1 MAESGAYA
9 ADMITAVLMLAMAMQ
24 VAGGDGFG
32 QLHDEWAR
40 NLHEKRVDASVAEYA
55 ADGEFI
61 QPDGRR
67 VKGSSALKQ
76 LFEMI
81 TKTFDSDLKFTS
93 VRVEVSGE
101 LAYDSG
107 TYRET
112 LITRATGKRQQSTGS
127 YLTVYRRSE
136 DGGWL
141 IAQQVWTGAPVED
154 AAH

>member
-1 MAESGAYA
+1 
-9 ADMITAVLMLAMAMQ
+9 MINVVLMLAMALQ
-24 VAGGDGFG
+24 SAGSDGFT

-55 ADGEFI
+55 ADAEFI
-61 QPDGRR
+61 QPDGQR
-67 VKGSSALKQ
+67 VKGTAALKQ
-76 LFEMI
+76 LFETI
-81 TKTFDSDLKFTS
+81 TKTFDSDLKFTA

-112 LITRATGKRQQSTGS
+112 LITRATGKRQESTGS
-127 YLTVYRRSE
+127 YLTVYRKSK

-141 IAQQVWTGAPVED
+141 IAEQVWTGVR
-154 AAH
+154 

>member
-1 MAESGAYA
+1 MLNL
-9 ADMITAVLMLAMAMQ
+9 VLMLAMMQ
-24 VAGGDGFG
+24 STGSDGFT
-32 QLHDEWAR
+32 QLHDTWAR
-40 NLHEKRVDASVAEYA
+40 NLHEKRIDASVAEYA

-67 VKGSSALKQ
+67 VKGTAALKE

-112 LITRATGKRQQSTGS
+112 LITRATGGRQESAGS
-127 YLTVYRRSE
+127 YLTIYRRSKG
-136 DGGWL
+136 GGWL
-141 IAQQVWTGAPVED
+141 IEEQVWTGAPIED
-154 AAH
+154 APH